1 MYGENPCPNAQDP
14 PDPATPE
21 PPDAAPVHKP
31 PDAEPT
37 APEHPVVPLAPER
50 PVVPPAPE
58 RSVVPRAPD
67 RSVVPP
73 APEPLFLPGLG
84 ALVVDTGRGD
94 RVGEFRGVAGPYW
107 SLRPVGGGT
116 EWEAEPQR
124 VRPALLMEQLRARTA
139 RLNARSRGEVL

>member
-1 MYGENPCPNAQDP
+1 MERP
-14 PDPATPE
+14 
-21 PPDAAPVHKP
+21 AAPP
-31 PDAEPT
+31 ASELL
-37 APEHPVVPLAPER
+37 ALPV
-50 PVVPPAPE
+50 
-58 RSVVPRAPD
+58 
-67 RSVVPP
+67 
-73 APEPLFLPGLG
+73 LG

-116 EWEAEPQR
+116 EWEAEPHR